1 MGGCV
6 GVLCVCMCG
15 WVCMDKYGGCGE
27 VLMCMWVGGCYCV
40 FGVCVGNIVM
50 SFVMWGVLN
59 EITLSCQV
67 TFT

>member
-1 MGGCV
+1 
-6 GVLCVCMCG
+6 
-15 WVCMDKYGGCGE
+15 
-27 VLMCMWVGGCYCV
+27 MCMWVGGCYCV